1 MENFFRRKTI
11 FLMASWLAV
20 FCAFQSPVRTQ
31 ERMPR
36 AGRRTPPE
44 AAATAVGRLGLRL
57 KYYRT
62 IGDLE
67 NARRLF
73 LQLFPAEA
81 ALDPETAAKSA
92 GAPLSN
98 RIETA
103 AEDVKEAA
111 GYAENSPVFFSPEHE
126 KNPSADVW
134 SSDTQ
139 DAILFA
145 AAEQWAGGWPR
156 DIRIRKSS
164 DNGMSWPETLVIGDG
179 RPWTQPSLRRISD
192 TEVGVAFVKKWDG
205 WDRDIHFVRLSGDLT
220 SDAAFPVALSRLDQS
235 GPSVASDFPVYPAPY
250 VYMAYA
256 EHEGPAHSV
265 KFRVSQDLGASWSR
279 AMTIASFINAGG
291 ADVETAIAF
300 DPERVAIHVAYTCP
314 QGPSDV
320 IAVATSMDFGAS
332 WSRPVFVTPNDGRP
346 DSSPKIA
353 AKGGFVF
360 IAYVHDDLAS
370 GRDIGLAYSR
380 DSGREWTTAASPA
393 SSAAAEGS
401 PDVRASQQAGSPKFF
416 VSYVEDNTRVIVA
429 SCEALDPGSWTIERT
444 FQSALAP
451 IDGGSIVVLPI
462 ADIHGKEGAGAV
474 WSGRNPDYD
483 IYFGSALIT
492 NDRALAGVLS
502 LTPAAGLTST
512 GPVGGSFAPAS
523 LTYTLT
529 NSGDTVIG
537 WTATKT
543 QTWTA
548 LSATTGTLNA
558 GASTTVAVSIG
569 PAANTLFA
577 GTYNDTVNFTNTTD
591 GAGNAA
597 RSVVLTVT
605 TPGALSVTPIG
616 SLASTGPVGGPFAP
630 ASLTYTLTNTGGTA
644 IGWTATKT
652 QTWTALSAT
661 TGTLG
666 AGASTTVA
674 VSIGPAANTLIA
686 GTYNDTVSFINTS
699 NGAGNAARSV
709 VLTVTTPGVLSVA
722 PIDNLASTGPVGGP
736 FAPASLTYT
745 LTNTGGTTISWTA
758 TKTQTW
764 TALSA
769 TTGTLGAGASTT
781 VAVSIGPA
789 ANTLIIGTYNDTVNF
804 TNASNGAG
812 NAARSVVLT
821 VTTPG
826 VLSVA
831 PIGNL
836 ASTGPVGGPFAPAS
850 LIYTLTNTGG
860 TAIGWTATK
869 TQTWTALSATTGT
882 LGAGASTTVAV
893 SIGPAANTLI
903 AGTYNDTVNFTNTS
917 NGVGNAARSVVL
929 TITTPGALSVTPID
943 NLASTGPVGG
953 PFAPASL
960 TYTLTNTG
968 GTAIG
973 WTATKIQTWTTLSAT
988 TGTLGAGASTTVAVS
1003 IGPAANTLV
1012 VGTYNDTVNFTNTA
1026 NGTLYAARSVVLT
1039 VTTPGALSVTPIG
1052 SLASTGPVGGPFAPA
1067 SLTYTLTNTGGTAI
1081 GWTATKTQ
1089 TWTTLSATTGTLGA
1103 GASTTVAVSIGPA
1116 ANTLIAGTY
1125 NDTVNF
1131 TNTANGTLYAARSVV
1146 LTVSLSPNLS
1156 VTPASRDVDF
1166 TAGTTTFEVSNS
1178 GGGTMTWTASVLP
1191 SGDWLTLISGAS
1203 GTNSGTVTVGF
1214 TVNPTASVRLGVIR
1228 LTATG
1233 VAGSPKDVTV
1243 IQAKSSIGLSL
1254 SAQRLI
1260 EKAWIIQREYG
1271 KLAVSVTNQASIPV
1285 GKYVIYRRSGSQAFQ
1300 VLQEILGSSVAAS
1313 QWIYN
1318 DAFLEPGTS
1327 YTYKIIAL
1335 DVLGSVISESN
1346 EIAI

>member
-314 QGPSDV
+314 QGPSGG

-332 WSRPVFVTPNDGRP
+332 WSRPVFVTPVDGRP

-353 AKGGFVF
+353 AKGGLVFV
-360 IAYVHDDLAS
+360 AYEHDDLAS

-416 VSYVEDNTRVIVA
+416 MSYVEDDTRVIVA
-429 SCEALDPGSWTIERT
+429 SCEAPDPDSWTIERT

-451 IDGGSIVVLPI
+451 IDGGPIVVVPM
-462 ADIHGKEGAGAV
+462 ADLNGKEGAGAV

-591 GAGNAA
+591 GAGN
-597 RSVVLTVT
+597 
-605 TPGALSVTPIG
+605 
-616 SLASTGPVGGPFAP
+616 
-630 ASLTYTLTNTGGTA
+630 
-644 IGWTATKT
+644 
-652 QTWTALSAT
+652 
-661 TGTLG
+661 
-666 AGASTTVA
+666 
-674 VSIGPAANTLIA
+674 
-686 GTYNDTVSFINTS
+686 
-699 NGAGNAARSV
+699 
-709 VLTVTTPGVLSVA
+709 
-722 PIDNLASTGPVGGP
+722 
-736 FAPASLTYT
+736 
-745 LTNTGGTTISWTA
+745 
-758 TKTQTW
+758 
-764 TALSA
+764 
-769 TTGTLGAGASTT
+769 
-781 VAVSIGPA
+781 
-789 ANTLIIGTYNDTVNF
+789 
-804 TNASNGAG
+804 
-812 NAARSVVLT
+812 
-821 VTTPG
+821 
-826 VLSVA
+826 
-831 PIGNL
+831 
-836 ASTGPVGGPFAPAS
+836 
-850 LIYTLTNTGG
+850 
-860 TAIGWTATK
+860 
-869 TQTWTALSATTGT
+869 
-882 LGAGASTTVAV
+882 
-893 SIGPAANTLI
+893 
-903 AGTYNDTVNFTNTS
+903 
-917 NGVGNAARSVVL
+917 
-929 TITTPGALSVTPID
+929 
-943 NLASTGPVGG
+943 
-953 PFAPASL
+953 
-960 TYTLTNTG
+960 
-968 GTAIG
+968 
-973 WTATKIQTWTTLSAT
+973 
-988 TGTLGAGASTTVAVS
+988 
-1003 IGPAANTLV
+1003 
-1012 VGTYNDTVNFTNTA
+1012 
-1026 NGTLYAARSVVLT
+1026 AARSVVLT

>member
-451 IDGGSIVVLPI
+451 IDGRSIVVLPI

-591 GAGNAA
+591 GAGN
-597 RSVVLTVT
+597 
-605 TPGALSVTPIG
+605 
-616 SLASTGPVGGPFAP
+616 
-630 ASLTYTLTNTGGTA
+630 
-644 IGWTATKT
+644 
-652 QTWTALSAT
+652 
-661 TGTLG
+661 
-666 AGASTTVA
+666 
-674 VSIGPAANTLIA
+674 
-686 GTYNDTVSFINTS
+686 
-699 NGAGNAARSV
+699 
-709 VLTVTTPGVLSVA
+709 
-722 PIDNLASTGPVGGP
+722 
-736 FAPASLTYT
+736 
-745 LTNTGGTTISWTA
+745 
-758 TKTQTW
+758 
-764 TALSA
+764 
-769 TTGTLGAGASTT
+769 
-781 VAVSIGPA
+781 
-789 ANTLIIGTYNDTVNF
+789 
-804 TNASNGAG
+804 
-812 NAARSVVLT
+812 
-821 VTTPG
+821 
-826 VLSVA
+826 
-831 PIGNL
+831 
-836 ASTGPVGGPFAPAS
+836 
-850 LIYTLTNTGG
+850 
-860 TAIGWTATK
+860 
-869 TQTWTALSATTGT
+869 
-882 LGAGASTTVAV
+882 
-893 SIGPAANTLI
+893 
-903 AGTYNDTVNFTNTS
+903 
-917 NGVGNAARSVVL
+917 
-929 TITTPGALSVTPID
+929 
-943 NLASTGPVGG
+943 
-953 PFAPASL
+953 
-960 TYTLTNTG
+960 
-968 GTAIG
+968 
-973 WTATKIQTWTTLSAT
+973 
-988 TGTLGAGASTTVAVS
+988 
-1003 IGPAANTLV
+1003 
-1012 VGTYNDTVNFTNTA
+1012 
-1026 NGTLYAARSVVLT
+1026 AARSVVLT